1 MKYKRKNLS
10 YLSVIIYLSLL
21 FTFLCFSHLEK
32 TVAPYSISVLSFAIA
47 NGLSPLISSGI
58 YLLSFLVCG
67 EFNLLAT
74 GCISCLL
81 LIVFSFIHQKSHRKS
96 TFPFVAYTLLSLLGY
111 LFIESLSPTVA
122 FEKRL
127 ITCLFCLLLSYLF
140 HVGGNALLKKGFK
153 YKFGYDEYVCL
164 VTILVVFGIGACNFV
179 SPLFWKGICA
189 FIIPAVCYIFTFGV
203 GVLFSGIL
211 GMSLAV
217 YYGNLSFISIL
228 VVWGIFSCCL
238 MQTNRFAGA
247 LVIPLVDIVIQLIFS
262 SHPTYLLW
270 DMLSPLLGCL
280 LFCLTPTKLWKELK
294 KRIHLF
300 KEKQLVRQTINRN
313 KIMLSNR
320 LYELSCVFRE
330 IKSTFESFNKVEC
343 DNQKIKRI
351 IASQTLAEICDKC
364 NKKDKCL
371 KNNDK
376 EQAFSN
382 MIEIGF
388 AKGKLSLIDLP
399 KEIGEVCV
407 KPSEILYVINKL
419 LANYRNYLLERKNA
433 NIGRDLLSQ
442 EAGGVAEILSKLA
455 LESGTTLSFQSKLE
469 KEVSESLFK
478 SGYAVSELL
487 VYGEKDDLSIS
498 MILTMN
504 AFSIAGIEYTLSKT
518 IGAQMVLCDKNNLSD
533 DKVYLIFKHQA
544 PYDAVFGVA
553 KTTKNS
559 SAKSGDTYSVTKISE
574 DKFLVA
580 LSDGMGSGENAEKIS
595 SNALS
600 LIESFYKAGLSS
612 NLILNTVNKLLTL
625 NQEENF
631 TALDISIIDLKTCEA
646 DFIKYGSPYGFIIGE
661 NGIKIVEG
669 NNLPLGILNE
679 LKPCVCHT
687 DLKEENTLLF
697 LSDGITDAFGS
708 SSEIIDYLRSVPCLN
723 PQSLA
728 EGLLNKAVEKN
739 DGSPNDD
746 MTALAVRIYKKNAV

>member
-1 MKYKRKNLS
+1 M
-10 YLSVIIYLSLL
+10 
-21 FTFLCFSHLEK
+21 
-32 TVAPYSISVLSFAIA
+32 PYSISVLSFVIS
-47 NGLSPLISSGI
+47 NGLSALISCGI
-58 YLLSFLVCG
+58 YLFSFLICG

-81 LIVFSFIHQKSHRKS
+81 LMIFNYIHQKSGRKNTS
-96 TFPFVAYTLLSLLGY
+96 PFIAYTIISLMGY
-111 LFIESLSPTVA
+111 LFIESLSPNVY

-127 ITCLFCLLLSYLF
+127 IVCLVCILLSFIL
-140 HVGGNALLKKGFK
+140 HVGGNAVIKKGFK
-153 YKFGYDEYVCL
+153 YKFGYDEYACVI
-164 VTILVVFGIGACNFV
+164 TIIVVFGIGVCNFV
-179 SPLFWKGICA
+179 SPIFWKGACA
-189 FIIPAVCYIFTFGV
+189 FIITAVCYLFNFGT
-203 GVLFSGIL
+203 GVLVSGVL
-211 GMSLAV
+211 GISLSV
-217 YYGNLSFISIL
+217 YYGNLIFVSVFAT
-228 VVWGIFSCCL
+228 WGIASTCL
-238 MQTNRFAGA
+238 MQSNRYAGA
-247 LVIPLVDIVIQLIFS
+247 LSIPLTDLIIQLVFS
-262 SHPTYLLW
+262 THPTYMLW
-270 DMLSPLLGCL
+270 DMLSTLIGSL
-280 LFCLTPTKLWKELK
+280 LFCIIPSKFWQECK
-294 KRIHLF
+294 KRINFF

-313 KIMLSNR
+313 KLMLSNR
-320 LYELSCVFRE
+320 LFELSSVFRE
-330 IKSTFESFNKVEC
+330 IKSTFESFNKVEH
-343 DNQKIKRI
+343 DNEKIKKV
-351 IASQTLAEICDKC
+351 IANQTISGVCNGC

-371 KNNDK
+371 RTPQK
-376 EQAFSN
+376 EQVLLG

-388 AKGKLSLIDLP
+388 AKGKLTLIDLP
-399 KEIGEVCV
+399 KELGEVCA
-407 KPSEILYVINKL
+407 KPSEILYSVNKL
-419 LANYRNYLLERKNA
+419 LASYRNYLLEKKNA
-433 NIGRDLLSQ
+433 NVGRELLSQ

-455 LESGTTLSFQSKLE
+455 LESGTTLNFQSKLE
-469 KEVSESLFK
+469 KDLSENLFK
-478 SGYAVSELL
+478 SGYKISELL
-487 VYGEKDDLSIS
+487 VYGEKENLSIS

-504 AFSIAGIEYTLSKT
+504 AFSVAGIEYTLSKT
-518 IGAQMVLCDKNNLSD
+518 VGTKMVLCDKNNIGD

-544 PYDAVFGVA
+544 PFDAVFGVA
-553 KTTKNS
+553 KTTKNN
-559 SAKSGDTYSVTKISE
+559 SAKSGDTYSVTKISD

-580 LSDGMGSGENAEKIS
+580 LSDGMGSGESAEKIS

-612 NLILNTVNKLLTL
+612 NLILNTVNKLLSI

-631 TALDISIIDLKTCEA
+631 TALDISIINLKTCEA

-708 SSEIIDYLRSVPCLN
+708 SSEIIDYLRTVPCLN

-728 EGLLNKAVEKN
+728 EGLLNKAIELN